1 LDLEMTR
8 LHRGPLEELIAD
20 IVSGELEPDQALPR
34 EADLAEQFN
43 ISRGTARE
51 VIRALEER
59 GLIRVKHGRG
69 ATVNSEDRWDTL
81 DPAVLAA
88 LLAGPRS
95 AEILGEF
102 LESRRIIEIEAAG
115 LAASRAEKGDV
126 ARMTEA
132 YDAME
137 EAAEAATRGAAGERR
152 FHEADVSFHRAVFQG
167 TKNSTLVALA
177 SSIHGAM
184 LEARYP
190 LARPQLRAARTLPEH
205 KRILD
210 AIGKGDAAAARRAMK
225 KHLDSVGEFL
235 AEYAGERDGEP
246 ALAGAGSG
254 QKKAR
259 RGRVS

>member
-1 LDLEMTR
+1 MTR
-8 LHRGPLEELIAD
+8 LHRGPLEELIAA

-34 EADLAEQFN
+34 EADLAEQFD

-59 GLIRVKHGRG
+59 GLIAVKHGRG
-69 ATVNSEDRWDTL
+69 ATVNPEDRWDTL

-95 AEILGEF
+95 AAVLGEF
-102 LESRRIIEIEAAG
+102 LESRRILEIEAAG
-115 LAASRAEKGDV
+115 LAATRADEGDV
-126 ARMTEA
+126 ARMT
-132 YDAME
+132 DAFTAMGKAAE
-137 EAAEAATRGAAGERR
+137 EANQGPAAERR
-152 FHEADVSFHRAVFQG
+152 FHEADIGFHRAVIHA
-167 TKNSTLVALA
+167 TKNSTLGALA

-190 LARPQLRAARTLPEH
+190 LARPQLRAGRTLPEH

-246 ALAGAGSG
+246 ATSGAGVG
-254 QKKAR
+254 RKKAR
-259 RGRVS
+259 RRRRS